1 MAKRILVVE
10 DDREINN
17 LLCHILEQ
25 NGYDIEA
32 AFTGIDGISLAKA
45 KEFNLIILDLML
57 PYKSGDEV
65 LRELRM
71 SSSVP
76 VIIISAKG
84 LTQTK
89 VELLR
94 LGADDYLTKPFDLEE
109 VVARVESNIRRC
121 ELQPGVSENMGI
133 FNYKDIELNTVS
145 KQVEVNGNEISLTSK
160 EYKILELLLRSQEK
174 VFSKSNLFESV
185 WNEEYFSDDNT
196 LNTHMSN
203 LRNKLKKANNDEKY
217 IETLWGLGYRLYK
230 L

>member
-17 LLCHILEQ
+17 LLCNILEQ
-25 NGYDIEA
+25 SGYDIEV
-32 AFTGIDGISLAKA
+32 AFTGIDGISLAKT
-45 KEFNLIILDLML
+45 KDFNLIILDLML

-71 SSSVP
+71 ISSVP

-89 VELLR
+89 IDLLR

-109 VVARVESNIRRC
+109 IVARVESNIRRC
-121 ELQPGVSENMGI
+121 ELQSCVSVNMEI
-133 FNYKDIELNTVS
+133 VTYKDIELNTVS
-145 KQVEVNGNEISLTSK
+145 KQAVVNGIEISLTSK
-160 EYKILELLLRSQEK
+160 EYKILELLLRNQEK

-217 IETLWGLGYRLYK
+217 IETIWGLGYRLYK

>member
-121 ELQPGVSENMGI
+121 ELQPGVSENMEI
-133 FNYKDIELNTVS
+133 VNYKDIELNTVS